1 MTRDDNI
8 LIKNIYYMLAY
19 TYDTLTPSVFEAMQV
34 ERFDNIY
41 NMYAHVLTRGLGVQL
56 KKGLNKAYQTRTEEM
71 TSVRGRISMP
81 GTIRVRMQQKCA
93 LVCETD
99 ELTENHL
106 SNQILKTA
114 ALFLLRHPDVERNY
128 KKELK
133 RELMYF
139 SDVNAILPQMI
150 RWELIR
156 FQRHNK
162 NYRILL
168 AVCRLLLEGMLLT
181 TEPGSHRLFS
191 LQEVRDLSVMEKKE
205 RKKKMAKLFEAFV
218 RKYYAREYR
227 RFPGFSSTEE
237 TMVWQED
244 SGNIEN
250 LPKMHTDITLTYGRK
265 VLIIDTKYY
274 QKTLERN
281 KNTDNTFISP
291 DNLYQIFAYV
301 KNKEA
306 ILKKRTTPDDPSFE
320 VFGMLLYARTREAQY
335 PDNAYSFMGT
345 KISVKTL
352 DLNTDFENIRRQLDD
367 IVRNHFGLMK

>member
-1 MTRDDNI
+1 M
-8 LIKNIYYMLAY
+8 
-19 TYDTLTPSVFEAMQV
+19 
-34 ERFDNIY
+34 
-41 NMYAHVLTRGLGVQL
+41 
-56 KKGLNKAYQTRTEEM
+56 
-71 TSVRGRISMP
+71 
-81 GTIRVRMQQKCA
+81 
-93 LVCETD
+93 
-99 ELTENHL
+99 
-106 SNQILKTA
+106 
-114 ALFLLRHPDVERNY
+114 ERNY

-191 LQEVRDLSVMEKKE
+191 LQEIRDLSVMEKKE

-281 KNTDNTFISP
+281 KNTDNIFISP

-306 ILKKRTTPDDPSFE
+306 FLEKRTTPDDPSFE